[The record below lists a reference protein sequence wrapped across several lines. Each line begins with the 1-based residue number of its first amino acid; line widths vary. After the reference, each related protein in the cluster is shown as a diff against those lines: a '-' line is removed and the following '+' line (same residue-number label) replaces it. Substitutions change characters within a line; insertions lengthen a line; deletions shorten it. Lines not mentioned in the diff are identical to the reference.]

1 MMEKIRKRA
10 IKMKKTIIIISA
22 IFLVFLVLGCTGP
35 NSASA
40 STSTAQG
47 NQPGPNENPNGPG
60 FGRHQGGPP
69 GDWNG
74 PRDFNGPRM
83 DANGV
88 RPNFDEN
95 SFMIRIKTELNLPS
109 NATDAQ
115 VKEALGLPESAGFD
129 KIRNAFIQK
138 TRPQGIGPQGGN

>member
-1 MMEKIRKRA
+1 MTEKIRKKA
-10 IKMKKTIIIISA
+10 IKMKKTIIIIIT
-22 IFLVFLVLGCTGP
+22 IFLVFLLFGCTDP

-40 STSTAQG
+40 PISTAQG
-47 NQPGPNENPNGPG
+47 NQPSPNENPNGPG
-60 FGRHQGGPP
+60 FGRHQGGSS

-74 PRDFNGPRM
+74 QRDFNGPRM

-109 NATDAQ
+109 DATDAQ
-115 VKEALGLPESAGFD
+115 VKNALGLPESAGFD

-138 TRPQGIGPQGGN
+138 TRPQGIGSQGGN